1 MIENGNAV
9 DNNGGILTSE
19 VNQGGESV
27 VTEGYLQDDERA
39 LMASGVYIGLCE
51 GKLGSPMSM
60 RNGGFNQDDEDVKEQ
75 NGFHVDTVE

>member
-1 MIENGNAV
+1 
-9 DNNGGILTSE
+9 
-19 VNQGGESV
+19 
-27 VTEGYLQDDERA
+27 
-39 LMASGVYIGLCE
+39 MASGVYIGLCE